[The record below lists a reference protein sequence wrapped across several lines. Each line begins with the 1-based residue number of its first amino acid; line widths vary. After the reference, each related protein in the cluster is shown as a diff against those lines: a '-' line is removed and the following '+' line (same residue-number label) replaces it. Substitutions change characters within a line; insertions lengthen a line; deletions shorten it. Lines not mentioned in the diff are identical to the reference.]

1 MLSCFGYEKVY
12 PGPPTAKRHTPDQV
26 RAHRLVISSFE
37 NKKSQ
42 NKLPS
47 WDPLLRSPVSVM
59 ALLVILKVFK
69 AGEAEV
75 VTRCESQ
82 LAFLL
87 LHLVWKVLHE

>member
-1 MLSCFGYEKVY
+1 VAVAVGRCVTLPDAILHVELFWIRESLS
-12 PGPPTAKRHTPDQV
+12 
-26 RAHRLVISSFE
+26 VISSFE